1 MAHDLM
7 ERRPSIP
14 YQKSVMAISSK
25 YTRRRRSGR
34 KRFSAQ
40 SFFGAYKSSDF
51 AAGVFQLLGA

>member
-1 MAHDLM
+1 M

-25 YTRRRRSGR
+25 YTRRHRSGR